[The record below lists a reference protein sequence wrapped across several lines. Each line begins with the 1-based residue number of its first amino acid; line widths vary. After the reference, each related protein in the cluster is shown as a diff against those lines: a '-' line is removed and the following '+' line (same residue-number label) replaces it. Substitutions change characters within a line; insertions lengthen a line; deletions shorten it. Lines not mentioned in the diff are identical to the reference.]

1 MYEVDFGIYIGS
13 LVISSIVVA
22 FVARI
27 VNTKKDDIL
36 SQAKNIEYMDDDYYW
51 RKGWYSNPNDKRIL
65 VPSRINNMNQE
76 FNMAR
81 KPAIAINILLLLII
95 FGTFLICLVP
105 IDKNVIVRADN
116 DQISVKSGMYET
128 DFKRSDIL
136 DLDLVDDLDQDSYIR
151 TNGISMGETD
161 IGRFRG
167 KKSGRLDL
175 YINSSKRP
183 LVRVKLKNKLVYISG
198 DKNKRPEKIFRLIS
212 GK

>member
-1 MYEVDFGIYIGS
+1 M
-13 LVISSIVVA
+13 
-22 FVARI
+22 
-27 VNTKKDDIL
+27 
-36 SQAKNIEYMDDDYYW
+36 
-51 RKGWYSNPNDKRIL
+51 
-65 VPSRINNMNQE
+65 
-76 FNMAR
+76 
-81 KPAIAINILLLLII
+81 II

-128 DFKRSDIL
+128 EFKRSDIKG
-136 DLDLVDDLDQDSYIR
+136 LDLVDNLDEDSYIR
-151 TNGISMGETD
+151 TNGISMGEIN